1 MPAQAQ
7 SNPVAVSLKLL
18 VFSML
23 IVTDS
28 KALPIPQKIGVRGTG
43 ITSPDE
49 DFMSI
54 KVGSSDC
61 CPHNPSK
68 WTDKLGHNLERLG
81 MAVCR
86 CGSDRRLFRL
96 RMEVRSDFS
105 VHEHLGTLTL
115 IHRRRVCRMR
125 FLRVRNRPLRDFF
138 TFIEAPQQ
146 RGDVPSPWSTR
157 PNPQTREGLT
167 PVPFNQRRRGIT
179 RATDIDSEG
188 RRQGGPDPDD
198 ANADITEKDVLP
210 AYEVKGGPPNYGQFS
225 RSQLAE
231 TSSGVTNPSTQ
242 LNPAS
247 GVHLS
252 LPLPPSYSPETV
264 TTRPITP
271 SANP

>member
-28 KALPIPQKIGVRGTG
+28 KALPIPQKIGARGTG

-61 CPHNPSK
+61 CSHNPSK

-105 VHEHLGTLTL
+105 VHENL
-115 IHRRRVCRMR
+115 
-125 FLRVRNRPLRDFF
+125 
-138 TFIEAPQQ
+138 
-146 RGDVPSPWSTR
+146 
-157 PNPQTREGLT
+157 
-167 PVPFNQRRRGIT
+167 
-179 RATDIDSEG
+179 
-188 RRQGGPDPDD
+188 
-198 ANADITEKDVLP
+198 
-210 AYEVKGGPPNYGQFS
+210 
-225 RSQLAE
+225 E
-231 TSSGVTNPSTQ
+231 T
-242 LNPAS
+242 
-247 GVHLS
+247 
-252 LPLPPSYSPETV
+252 
-264 TTRPITP
+264 
-271 SANP
+271 